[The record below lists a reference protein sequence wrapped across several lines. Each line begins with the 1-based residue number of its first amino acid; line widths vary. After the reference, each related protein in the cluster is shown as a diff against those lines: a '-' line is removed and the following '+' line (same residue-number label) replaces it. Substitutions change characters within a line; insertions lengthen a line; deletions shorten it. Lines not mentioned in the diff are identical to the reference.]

1 MRYWVGIVFFAAG
14 AALFVAAVLHKRRV
28 LAARAAA
35 AARGIVPGEPGLR
48 SVAAFGE
55 IMRPI
60 ILAFLVYAAIK
71 TVVLFVMLD
80 GEEVLSYF
88 DVAGVLFML
97 AGYGAWMSLRTTYRT
112 SDLVAAEAA
121 AAEAAASAGS
131 AAAAPAGASE
141 MPAYMGLPANDRG
154 PPQPATDGPV
164 PGPVPT
170 NRAG

>member
-48 SVAAFGE
+48 SVAAFRE

-80 GEEVLSYF
+80 GEDVLSYF

-121 AAEAAASAGS
+121 AAEAAAAAGI
-131 AAAAPAGASE
+131 AAAPAGAGA